1 MIQLQIYL
9 KFLPSFQIFYVQ
21 KEFFSYDSQFS
32 EKQMISLS
40 YTVEWVR
47 SRYISQE
54 QVLVRRVRMC
64 RLKNTVTTWKQKVIL
79 LGGNVNKSKSGRQ
92 HLSISEK
99 TVQGG
104 RRGSQGKSGY
114 TSLHQGKQA
123 VWKAKIRYT
132 VKESSVL
139 WEGAASDS
147 AFSGKAQPLGSL
159 SPFLSQSPQ
168 PSAAALLPCSPCPR
182 PRPAPQP
189 SPWGWRHP
197 LGRRLG
203 SLHSH
208 LDTRNHW
215 CLWCFTFMNM
225 AGDIHISQ
233 SKKHLPS

>member
-64 RLKNTVTTWKQKVIL
+64 RLKNTVTTWKEKVIL

-168 PSAAALLPCSPCPR
+168 PSVASPASLLTLPLHPPRSSAITVGVTASSGSPFGE
-182 PRPAPQP
+182 P
-189 SPWGWRHP
+189 SFTFGHQKS
-197 LGRRLG
+197 LMSVMFHVYEYGRRY
-203 SLHSH
+203 SH
-208 LDTRNHW
+208 
-215 CLWCFTFMNM
+215 FT
-225 AGDIHISQ
+225 
-233 SKKHLPS
+233 K